1 MLQSLKISD
10 YEVAKQEPEEAPKD
24 TRGPMTPVGADG
36 LTVALI
42 GPDEARR
49 YSVASALTGAPCR
62 VSQQLSSYPGIDQLP
77 RLTKQNYDVVI
88 LDLDSDPEL
97 ALGLVENL
105 CAISQTTV
113 MVYSARL
120 DSEVMLRCMRAGAR
134 EFLTFPITPVAI
146 SDAMIR
152 ASARRSA
159 VRPGT
164 KENGRLCVFCGA
176 KGGAGVTTMA
186 SNFGVSAAKETG
198 EKVLL
203 IDLDLPLG
211 DSALMLGLNAQYSTV
226 DALQNSGRL
235 DTNLLSR
242 LVVQHESGLHVLSAP
257 GNFVPFELAPDAVNK
272 LIAVGRQEYD
282 TVVVDAG
289 SRFQLKGSAIFG
301 HEAVVYL
308 VSHVGISELRNSNRI
323 ISELFPANLP
333 RVEIILNRY
342 SSSALGVDDE
352 HITRALTRPAQWR
365 VPEDRS
371 TLREMQ
377 NTATPLVQGDSG
389 VARVIKQMARN
400 ACGLNAEPEKKKA
413 LFGLF

>member
-10 YEVAKQEPEEAPKD
+10 YESAKPEPAEAPAA
-24 TRGPMTPVGADG
+24 RGGHVAPGANKG

-42 GPDEARR
+42 GPDEGRR
-49 YSVASALTGAPCR
+49 YSVASAMTGAPGR
-62 VSQQLSSYPGIDQLP
+62 VSQQLSAYPDMDQLP
-77 RLTKQNYDVVI
+77 RITKQNFDVTI
-88 LDLDSDPEL
+88 LDLDSNPEY
-97 ALGLVENL
+97 ALELVESL
-105 CAISQTTV
+105 CATSQTTV

-120 DSEVMLRCMRAGAR
+120 DSELMLRSMRAGAR
-134 EFLTFPITPVAI
+134 EFLTFPVTPGALAE
-146 SDAMIR
+146 AMVR

-159 VRPGT
+159 ARPGT
-164 KENGRLCVFCGA
+164 KQNGRLCVFCGA

-186 SNFGVSAAKETG
+186 ANFAVSAAKETA

-211 DSALMLGLNAQYSTV
+211 DSALVLGLNAQYSTV

-242 LVVQHESGLHVLSAP
+242 LVVLHESGLHVLAAP
-257 GNFVPFELAPDAVNK
+257 GNFVPFELTAEAVNK
-272 LIAVGRQEYD
+272 LIQVGRQEFD

-301 HEAVVYL
+301 QEAVVYL

-365 VPEDRS
+365 IPEDR
-371 TLREMQ
+371 TTMREMQ
-377 NTATPLVQGDSG
+377 NTATPLVHGDSG
-389 VARVIKQMARN
+389 IAKVIKQMARS
-400 ACGLNAEPEKKKA
+400 ACGLTNEPEKKKA

>member
-1 MLQSLKISD
+1 MLQSLRISD
-10 YEVAKQEPEEAPKD
+10 YEMTKQEPTPAAATSYAPVVVS
-24 TRGPMTPVGADG
+24 GDG
-36 LTVALI
+36 LSVVLI
-42 GPDEARR
+42 GPDENRR

-62 VSQQLSSYPGIDQLP
+62 VSNQLSSYPQLDQLP
-77 RLTKQNYDVVI
+77 RLLKQNFDIAI
-88 LDLDSDPEL
+88 LDLDSDPET
-97 ALGLVENL
+97 ALELVENL
-105 CAISQTTV
+105 CAISQLTV
-113 MVYSARL
+113 MVYSMRL
-120 DSEVMLRCMRAGAR
+120 DSELMLSCMRAGAR
-134 EFLTFPITPVAI
+134 EFLTFPITPTAI
-146 SDAMIR
+146 NEAMIR
-152 ASARRSA
+152 ASARRTA
-159 VRPGT
+159 IRPGT

-186 SNFGVSAAKETG
+186 SNFAVAAAKETG

-211 DSALMLGLNAQYSTV
+211 DSALVLGLNAQYSTV

-235 DTNLLSR
+235 DSNLLSR
-242 LVVQHESGLHVLSAP
+242 LIVQHDSGLHVLAAP
-257 GNFVPFELAPDAVNK
+257 GNFVNFELNQDAVNK
-272 LIAVGRQEYD
+272 LIQVVRQEYD
-282 TVVVDAG
+282 TVVIDSG

-301 HEAVVYL
+301 QDAVVYL

-352 HITRALTRPAQWR
+352 HITRALTRPAAWR
-365 VPEDRS
+365 IPEDRA

-389 VARVIKQMARN
+389 VAKVIKQMART
-400 ACGLNAEPEKKKA
+400 ACGLNNEPEKKKA